1 MISGVCQVKQGER
14 RSRTSGCMPQIINA
28 ESIATAVALAIIFAC
43 VKLFRDVD
51 QLKTKTE
58 PLLDWWRQTSMD
70 ALKIATNPTS
80 ERLTELAD
88 RYIANFKGEREK
100 PPLNAREKQE
110 LIDGLREVMNDPEQF
125 AHKRQSASISLRFIE
140 QCEGMTAKAASNSET
155 NH

>member
-1 MISGVCQVKQGER
+1 MAAQL
-14 RSRTSGCMPQIINA
+14 INA
-28 ESIATAVALAIIFAC
+28 ESIATAVAIAIIFAC

-88 RYIANFKGEREK
+88 RYIASVNGTGQITMQ
-100 PPLNAREKQE
+100 EKQE
-110 LIDGLREVMNDPEQF
+110 LIDGLREVMNDPKQF
-125 AHKRQSASISLRFIE
+125 ANKRQSASMSLRFIE
-140 QCEGMTAKAASNSET
+140 TREGLTSKWAA
-155 NH
+155 NHANH

>member
-1 MISGVCQVKQGER
+1 
-14 RSRTSGCMPQIINA
+14 MPQIINA

-88 RYIANFKGEREK
+88 RYIAANVRGEHEK
-100 PPLNAREKQE
+100 TPLSTQEKQE
-110 LIDGLREVMNDPEQF
+110 LIDGLREVMNNPNEY
-125 AHKRQSASISLRFIE
+125 ASKRQSASMSLRFIE
-140 QCEGMTAKAASNSET
+140 TREGLTAKKAA